1 LNYRFLN
8 FLNFSC
14 PSPIFQYVIVV
25 IKSNPNPNGTILYD
39 HIFIAN
45 IPGQKVPITLLY
57 NHHESLIN
65 AAVLIG
71 KIHKVH
77 EISGHG
83 WFGRW
88 RSRCHG
94 SCGKACAGH
103 QQATKHG
110 IRNALRNSFC
120 LRGYQI
126 RMQTLRP
133 LPMLHRIRPRQPS
146 NLSNLSNQILMT
158 RDSPQTK
165 LFTKASNGTT
175 RQTMARRPIQRF
187 SSTSTRPFIQTRKS
201 HALLQTHTTSPTHG
215 LTNPNPLP
223 THKTARPAASN
234 AP

>member
-1 LNYRFLN
+1 MYYKNRGPWTTPDVLQADSDIELSLPQLPKFVM
-8 FLNFSC
+8 SV
-14 PSPIFQYVIVV
+14 SDIPICDSSDQ
-25 IKSNPNPNGTILYD
+25 IKSKSKRDYSLRSYLHRQYSWAEST
-39 HIFIAN
+39 
-45 IPGQKVPITLLY
+45 ITLLY

-71 KIHKVH
+71 KIHKVR

-88 RSRCHG
+88 RSRSHG

-103 QQATKHG
+103 RQATKHG

-126 RMQTLRP
+126 RMQILRP

-165 LFTKASNGTT
+165 PFTEASNGTT
-175 RQTMARRPIQRF
+175 RQTMAR
-187 SSTSTRPFIQTRKS
+187 
-201 HALLQTHTTSPTHG
+201 
-215 LTNPNPLP
+215 
-223 THKTARPAASN
+223 
-234 AP
+234 